1 METEEQQHIKTKDGK
16 TSKHRHSHLWTNSSY
31 VFKSAAMAGTNKQ
44 DRDVKFSFA
53 QNTFS
58 TSDMSLETVGFHFSV
73 VKKNHI
79 RYKEHLKLI
88 RKDNF

>member
-1 METEEQQHIKTKDGK
+1 MEKRVSTDIVTYEQTALLCLNLQ
-16 TSKHRHSHLWTNSSY
+16 LWL
-31 VFKSAAMAGTNKQ
+31 VLIILINK

-58 TSDMSLETVGFHFSV
+58 TSDMSLETIGFHFSV

>member
-1 METEEQQHIKTKDGK
+1 M
-16 TSKHRHSHLWTNSSY
+16 SKHGYAHLWTNSSY
-31 VFKSAAMAGTNKQ
+31 VFQFATMADSNKQ
-44 DRDVKFSFA
+44 YKDVKFSFA

-58 TSDMSLETVGFHFSV
+58 TSYMSLEAIGIHFSV
-73 VKKNHI
+73 VKKSHI